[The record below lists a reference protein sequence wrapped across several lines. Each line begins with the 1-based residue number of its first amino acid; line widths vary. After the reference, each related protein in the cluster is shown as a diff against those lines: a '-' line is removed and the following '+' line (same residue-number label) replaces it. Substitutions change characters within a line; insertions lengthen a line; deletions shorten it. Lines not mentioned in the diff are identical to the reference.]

1 MAEPLVKGWCPGAL
15 RPMESGDGLIV
26 RVRPRG
32 GRLSQQEAAGIADL
46 AAAHGNGLIDLTSRA
61 NLQVRG
67 VTEATYRPLL
77 AGLES
82 LGLTDATSEAE
93 ARRNI
98 VVTPFWSGEDGTL
111 RIAAALADALS
122 RPDAP
127 EIPGKFG
134 FAVDCGSSPVLSN
147 VPADIRIERSADGWL
162 ICRADGA
169 TGGLRVTE
177 ATAADAAMA
186 LARWFIAFGGKEVG
200 DEGGRGRMVA
210 HLGHGARLPVGNSEV
225 VAQPGA
231 ASFPVP
237 GAVPAGFLAGFQ
249 FGQIRAE
256 ALAALAGLGAL
267 RVTPWRMLLI
277 EDCCSAP
284 DVPGLITTSGDPMLR
299 VVACTG
305 KPGCLQALQPTRE
318 LARALAPHVPD
329 GALLHVS
336 GCAKGCAHPAAAAMT
351 LTAVVE
357 GFDFIRHG
365 RPNGPPSRPGLT
377 ASSLRAHPA
386 ILTEAL

>member
-1 MAEPLVKGWCPGAL
+1 MQ
-15 RPMESGDGLIV
+15 SGDGLVV

-32 GRLSQQEAAGIADL
+32 GRLSQEEAAGIAEL

-61 NLQVRG
+61 NVQVRG
-67 VTEATYRPLL
+67 VTEASFGLLL
-77 AGLES
+77 AGLEL

-98 VVTPFWSGEDGTL
+98 VVTPFWSGDDGTL
-111 RIAAALADALS
+111 RIAAALADALA

-134 FAVDCGSSPVLSN
+134 FAVDCGSSPVLSDT
-147 VPADIRIERSADGWL
+147 PADIRIERSADGGL

-169 TGGLRVTE
+169 TAGRRVTE

-186 LARWFIAFGGKEVG
+186 LSRWFIASGGRGGG

-210 HLGHGARLPVGNSEV
+210 HLGHRARLPAAYLEV
-225 VAQPGA
+225 AAQLR
-231 ASFPVP
+231 STCVPVP
-237 GAVPAGFLAGFQ
+237 GAVPSGFLAGFE
-249 FGQIRAE
+249 FGQLRGAT
-256 ALAALAGLGAL
+256 LATLARLGAL

-277 EDCCSAP
+277 EGEQLAP
-284 DVPGLITTSGDPMLR
+284 DVPGLITTAGDPMSR
-299 VVACTG
+299 IVACTG
-305 KPGCLQALQPTRE
+305 MPGCLQALQPTRE
-318 LARALAPHVPD
+318 LARALAPHVPG

-336 GCAKGCAHPAAAAMT
+336 GCAKGCAHPAAASMT
-351 LTAVVE
+351 LTAVPD

-365 RPNGPPSRPGLT
+365 RANGPAYRQSLT
-377 ASSLRAHPA
+377 ASALRAHPE